1 MSDAGDGNEQN
12 DPKPESQSE
21 ADEHTEQA
29 VQQTQWQG
37 DPQAESQSE
46 ADEHTEQAVQQT
58 QWQGDP
64 KPESQSEADQHTE
77 QAVAATQWQGD
88 PTPMSAASADQI
100 VQTAVNQT
108 QWLNVGTGIRLNSN
122 PGISV
127 FFTVSLDVVDLG
139 MWSKMSGL
147 GMTIATTDR
156 PDTAMSFFQHH
167 LPGHMTY
174 SNIVLERPVSVGH
187 RHGHELGQCLPHAPS
202 PHCCPDPVHRPERL
216 GGDELGS
223 PWRHSRQLEG
233 AVHGRLCQQRG
244 HRGADA
250 GPHGIHVGPKEKI
263 MSSVSGAGMAAS
275 AVSAYI
281 QPINPPMPPIT
292 FAYNPEGFTIVTEGK
307 WKDSPQPATNGSQPQ
322 WQGVAPPKLEVKIL
336 WTPSRCHLS
345 RRPSSSTS

>member
-127 FFTVSLDVVDLG
+127 FFTVSVDAVDLG
-139 MWSKMSGL
+139 
-147 GMTIATTDR
+147 IVEQDVRARDVDR
-156 PDTAMSFFQHH
+156 DHRPARHGDELLSASPARPHD
-167 LPGHMTY
+167 
-174 SNIVLERPVSVGH
+174 VLEYHPRTAGQSGHGH
-187 RHGHELGQCLPHAPS
+187 RHELDQRLPHAAQS
-202 PHCCPDPVHRPERL
+202 PPPAQISCLDQTRR
-216 GGDELGS
+216 GGDDLADDRS
-223 PWRHSRQLEG
+223 HSRQLEG
-233 AVHGRLCQQRG
+233 PVHGRHANNVATEVLTLA
-244 HRGADA
+244 H
-250 GPHGIHVGPKEKI
+250 
-263 MSSVSGAGMAAS
+263 M
-275 AVSAYI
+275 
-281 QPINPPMPPIT
+281 
-292 FAYNPEGFTIVTEGK
+292 GFM
-307 WKDSPQPATNGSQPQ
+307 
-322 WQGVAPPKLEVKIL
+322 
-336 WTPSRCHLS
+336 
-345 RRPSSSTS
+345 